1 MMKKM
6 KGDAKESFY
15 SYVGYKHFSKNV
27 SNSVCRYCKKCF
39 IEVEFITIKSVYNL
53 YPISKEL
60 LRKGTLQ

>member
-1 MMKKM
+1 MQRNR
-6 KGDAKESFY
+6 FI
-15 SYVGYKHFSKNV
+15 GYKHFSKNV
-27 SNSVCRYCKKCF
+27 SNFVIRYCTKCF